1 MKTHLL
7 ILSIIGLT
15 LAQTPLQWNPRGPG
29 GGGALFA
36 PGINP
41 GNDNEY
47 YLSCD
52 MGEVFH
58 TTDFGLSYSIVDF
71 RALQGSHN
79 STVRITV
86 DPAVRYSINYA
97 NYEIVPVISADQG
110 ATWTTLPG
118 NVDATEETYSIFADY
133 NNPPR
138 VLMSYYGAIYFS
150 QDHGASFTKIHTA
163 RNNGAGVAV
172 GGVFFNG
179 ASIYIGTNDGLLV
192 SNDGGNNFSPGTMTG
207 IPAGECIYAFA
218 GAAAGNVTRL
228 FCLTADTN
236 NIWAGKGA
244 DDFWNTMKGVYS
256 LDVGGAPWV
265 SRMTG
270 LVAGTDFPMF
280 VCMAENDVNTVYL
293 GGSNASGLASIFKSA
308 DAGAHW
314 NQSLQLT
321 NNQNMITGWC
331 GDRGDINWGWSGSLF
346 GLCVAPKNVNK
357 VVYTDWGFVH
367 KTADGGATWQQAY
380 TSVADQHPAGAATPT
395 NRSYHSV
402 GLENTSCWQ
411 VFWADSSNL
420 FAAFTDIKGVRSVDA
435 GNSWSFNYT
444 GHSQNTMYWIAK
456 SSYTGTLYAA
466 TSSIHDMYEST
477 YLQDSRMDATGATGK
492 VLFST
497 DKGATWNTAHDF
509 GLPVYW
515 VALDPND
522 ANKAYASVVNHAQTA
537 GGIYACVNLSAGTAS
552 MWTKLSD
559 PPRTEGHPAV
569 IAVLNDGKIVCTYSG
584 RRDAAGAFTASS
596 GVFIYSP
603 ANATWA
609 DVSDQSM
616 RYWTRDIVIDPHDA
630 AQNTWYACVFSGW
643 GGPPNDLGGL
653 FKTVNRGGTWT
664 KINSLHSVS
673 SCTIDPAN
681 GNAMYVTT
689 ETNGLWYS
697 PNVNDASPTFILVQ
711 SYPFAHPQRVF
722 FNPYKTGEIWVAS
735 FGNGMKVGNTGGNAV
750 RTPYSLTGKCSVEKI
765 EGRTATIYSLNGAM
779 VRTIDIPQGFSGLHH
794 ILPRLESGVYFV
806 KFHGPENALVGK
818 TIVVP

>member
-7 ILSIIGLT
+7 VILIFVMT
-15 LAQTPLQWNPRGPG
+15 LAQTPLQWNSRGPG

-36 PGINP
+36 PCINP

-71 RALQGSHN
+71 RALQGFHN
-79 STVRITV
+79 STVRLTV

-97 NYEIVPVISADQG
+97 NYEIVPVISADGG
-110 ATWTTLPG
+110 ATWNTLPG
-118 NVDATEETYSIFADY
+118 NVDASEETYSIFADY
-133 NNPPR
+133 DNPPR
-138 VLMSYYGAIYFS
+138 VLISYYGAIYYS
-150 QDHGASFTKIHTA
+150 QDHGNSFTKIHTA
-163 RNNGAGVAV
+163 RNSGSGVAV

-192 SNDGGNNFSPGTMTG
+192 SNDGGSNFSPGTMAG
-207 IPAGECIYAFA
+207 IPAGQCIYAFA
-218 GAAAGNVTRL
+218 GASAGNVTRL

-236 NIWAGKGA
+236 NIWAGKSA

-256 LDVGGAPWV
+256 LDIGGAPWV

-280 VCMAENDVNTVYL
+280 ICMAGNDVNTVYL
-293 GGSNASGLASIFKSA
+293 GGSNASGLASIFKST
-308 DAGAHW
+308 DAGGHW
-314 NQSLQLT
+314 TQSLQLT

-346 GLCVAPKNVNK
+346 GLCVAPKNANK
-357 VVYTDWGFVH
+357 ALFTDWGFVH

-380 TSVADQHPAGAATPT
+380 TSVGDQHSAGSTTPT
-395 NRSYHSV
+395 ARSYHSI

-411 VFWADSSNL
+411 VFWSDSSNL

-444 GHSQNTMYWIAK
+444 GHSQNTMYWIARN
-456 SSYTGTLYAA
+456 SSSGTLYAA
-466 TSSIHDMYEST
+466 TSSIHDLYEST
-477 YLQDSRMDATGATGK
+477 YLQDSRIDATGATGK
-492 VLFST
+492 ILFST
-497 DKGATWNTAHDF
+497 DKGATWITSHDF
-509 GLPVYW
+509 SHPVYW

-522 ANKAYASVVNHAQTA
+522 ANKAYASVVNHAQA
-537 GGIYACVNLSAGTAS
+537 VGGIYACANLSAGTAS
-552 MWTKLSD
+552 AWTKLPD

-569 IAVLNDGKIVCTYSG
+569 IAVLNDGKVVCTYSG

-596 GVFIYSP
+596 GVFVYSP
-603 ANATWA
+603 ANATWS
-609 DVSDQSM
+609 DVSHPSM
-616 RYWTRDIVIDPHDA
+616 RYWTRDIVMDPHDA
-630 AQNTWYACVFSGW
+630 AQNTWYVCVYSGW

-653 FKTVNRGGTWT
+653 FKTVNRGSTWT

-673 SCTIDPAN
+673 SCAIDPAN

-689 ETNGLWYS
+689 ETNALWYS
-697 PNVNDASPTFILVQ
+697 PNVNAASPTFTLVQ
-711 SYPFAHPQRVF
+711 SYPFSHPQRVF
-722 FNPYKTGEIWVAS
+722 FNPYKPGEIWVAS
-735 FGNGMKVGNTGGNAV
+735 FGNGMRVGNTNGNNIREPFA
-750 RTPYSLTGKCSVEKI
+750 SDGKYFKGKFD
-765 EGRTATIYSLNGAM
+765 GRSMTIYSLNGA
-779 VRTIDIPQGFSGLHH
+779 VIRTIDVPQGLSSPNR
-794 ILPRLESGVYFV
+794 IVSRLAAGVYFV
-806 KFHGPENALVGK
+806 KIHGMGTALIRK
-818 TIVVP
+818 AFIVP

>member
-1 MKTHLL
+1 MKTQFLVLL
-7 ILSIIGLT
+7 IFSFA
-15 LAQTPLQWNPRGPG
+15 LAQTPLQWNSRGPG

-71 RALQGSHN
+71 RALQAGHN

-118 NVDATEETYSIFADY
+118 NVDASEETYSIFADY

-163 RNNGAGVAV
+163 RNSGAGVAV

-179 ASIYIGTNDGLLV
+179 PDIYIGTSDGLLV
-192 SNDGGNNFSPGTMTG
+192 SSDGGYNFSAGTMTG
-207 IPAGECIYAFA
+207 IPAGQCIYAFA
-218 GAAAGNVTRL
+218 GASAGNVTRL

-256 LDVGGAPWV
+256 LDAGGAPWV

-293 GGSNASGLASIFKSA
+293 GGSNTSGLASIFKSA

-314 NQSLQLT
+314 TQSLQLT

-331 GDRGDINWGWSGSLF
+331 GERGDINWGWSGSLF
-346 GLCVAPKNVNK
+346 GLCVAPKNANK
-357 VVYTDWGFVH
+357 VLFTDWGFVH
-367 KTADGGATWQQAY
+367 KTVDGGTTWQQAY
-380 TSVADQHPAGAATPT
+380 TSVSDQHPAGAVTPT
-395 NRSYHSV
+395 NRSYHSI

-411 VFWADSSNL
+411 VLWADSSNM

-444 GHSQNTMYWIAK
+444 GHSQNTMYWMAK
-456 SSYTGTLYAA
+456 SPGTGTLYAA
-466 TSSIHDMYEST
+466 TSSVHDMYEST
-477 YLQDSRMDATGATGK
+477 YLQDSRIDAAGATGK

-509 GLPVYW
+509 GHPVYY
-515 VALDPND
+515 VALDPSD
-522 ANKAYASVVNHAQTA
+522 PNKAYASVVNHAQAA
-537 GGIYACVNLSAGTAS
+537 GGIYACANLGAGAASA
-552 MWTKLSD
+552 WTKLPD
-559 PPRTEGHPAV
+559 PPRTEGHPAA

-596 GVFIYSP
+596 GVFVYSHV
-603 ANATWA
+603 NATWS
-609 DVSDQSM
+609 DVSDPSM
-616 RYWTRDIVIDPHDA
+616 RYWTRDIVIDPHDP
-630 AQNTWYACVFSGW
+630 AQNTWYACVYSGW

-664 KINSLHSVS
+664 KLNSLHSVS

-681 GNAMYVTT
+681 GNEIYVTT

-697 PNVNDASPTFILVQ
+697 PNINSTLPTFTLVQ
-711 SYPFAHPQRVF
+711 SYPFSHPQRVF
-722 FNPYKTGEIWVAS
+722 FNPFKPGEIWVAS
-735 FGNGMKVGNTGGNAV
+735 FGNGMRAGNTSGNAV
-750 RTPYSLTGKCSVEKI
+750 REPYSFNGKYPSSNVTSGI
-765 EGRTATIYSLNGAM
+765 ATIYSLNGA
-779 VRTIDIPQGFSGLHH
+779 VIRTVLAPQGFSGVHN
-794 ILPRLESGVYFV
+794 ILPRLGAGVYFV
-806 KFHGPENALVGK
+806 KIHSPGNATVAK